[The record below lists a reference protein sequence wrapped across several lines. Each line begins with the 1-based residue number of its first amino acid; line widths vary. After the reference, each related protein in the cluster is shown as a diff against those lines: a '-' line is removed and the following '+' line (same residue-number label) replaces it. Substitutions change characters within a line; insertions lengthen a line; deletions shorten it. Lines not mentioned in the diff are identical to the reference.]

1 MNRLID
7 VEELN
12 ENLIK
17 CNGLGRKSLELV
29 IQCIKDT
36 KTAYD
41 KKKVIQKLN
50 ESKTFVNSLYDG
62 EETEVVDLYRA
73 ISIIK
78 EG

>member
-41 KKKVIQKLN
+41 KEKVIQKLN
-50 ESKTFVNSLYDG
+50 ESKAFVNSLYDG
-62 EETEVVDLYRA
+62 EESEVVDLYRA
-73 ISIIK
+73 ISIVK